1 MKRVAGLGF
10 ALLGSVA
17 WAHVAWAHEV
27 RLETTRQEASVVRLS
42 YADGQPFAFEA
53 YELYVPGQA
62 TPAQVGRTT
71 PHGQVV
77 FLPGTR
83 TAWRLK
89 AYSADGHGVDTLIEV
104 ATGAAADVAPP
115 PAEPPRTLLLASGL
129 GIVFGLFGILQLF
142 LRRKA

>member
-17 WAHVAWAHEV
+17 WAHEV
-27 RLETTRQEASVVRLS
+27 RLETARQEASVVRLS

-53 YELYVPGQA
+53 YELYVPGQT

-83 TAWRLK
+83 TEWRLK
-89 AYSADGHGVDTLIEV
+89 AYSADGHGVDTLIKV
-104 ATGAAADVAPP
+104 AAGAATDVAPP
-115 PAEPPRTLLLASGL
+115 PAELPRTLLLASGM

-142 LRRKA
+142 LRRKS